1 MAERLIRRP
10 VYAVALTALLTL
22 GACSRSTPPA
32 AGAAAATP
40 SAQLANAAPAT
51 APLAVELVSY
61 RRGQGDT
68 YDHRAHATSLEGD
81 RHLAHERRMAPER
94 ELRAHRRWARHWS
107 LRHHHLVFDR
117 TLHGRASTHHAAAQ
131 AAPAVARPAA
141 LTRPHHQRIALTPTA
156 QPVLLPQVKPLE
168 PVTLA
173 LPLLSTQTS
182 PAATPAQAEAA
193 PAVDLATQ
201 LGQLTVAVAEVMKN
215 ARLDVPSALSTGGE
229 GKVVLTLPPELQGA
243 LESKAGQVGLGPSA
257 RKAFV
262 TARLAGQG
270 YAITPNQEQ
279 TARLQAGEP
288 TVFSWQV
295 KPSATPGGVLTA
307 DMTGSLQGGGDD
319 KTFAL
324 GAVTAQIPVG
334 GQAAPAP
341 APIQAP
347 VSKPLQVKLPDL
359 SGLKLGQFRLPTL
372 AGWKLRNLGVP
383 GHPTLS
389 VPGLGPVASYKV
401 VAIGLLALALI
412 LLLSILRS
420 ANARRER
427 AERRRRFHSFEAS
440 HFGEEH
446 P

>member
-10 VYAVALTALLTL
+10 VYAAVLAAMLAL
-22 GACSRSTPPA
+22 GACGRS
-32 AGAAAATP
+32 P
-40 SAQLANAAPAT
+40 SPQAELAQAAPAT
-51 APLAVELVSY
+51 TPLAVELVSY
-61 RRGQGDT
+61 AHSGDG
-68 YDHRAHATSLEGD
+68 YDHRARVSSLEAG
-81 RHLAHERRMAPER
+81 RHLAHERRMAR

-117 TLHGRASTHHAAAQ
+117 TLHGRVHHAAPQGAQ
-131 AAPAVARPAA
+131 DAVKPAA
-141 LTRPHHQRIALTPTA
+141 HPLALVRPRHQPIVVTQQA
-156 QPVLLPQVKPLE
+156 QPVLLPQAPVKPLDQ
-168 PVTLA
+168 VTLA
-173 LPLLSTQTS
+173 LPLLSTQTA
-182 PAATPAQAEAA
+182 PAATPAQAAAA
-193 PAVDLATQ
+193 PAVDLGTQ
-201 LGQLTVAVAEVMKN
+201 LGQLTVAAAEVMKS
-215 ARLDVPSALSTGGE
+215 AKLDVPAAVSIGGQ

-243 LESKAGQVGLGPSA
+243 LEAKAAQVGLGSSA

-262 TARLAGQG
+262 TAKLAGQG
-270 YAITPNQEQ
+270 YGVTPNQEQ
-279 TARLQAGEP
+279 TARLVSGEP
-288 TVFSWQV
+288 TVFSWDV

-334 GQAAPAP
+334 GQPAPAP

-347 VSKPLQVKLPDL
+347 VSKPLQVRLPDISGFKLGHIALPNL
-359 SGLKLGQFRLPTL
+359 SGWPLRSLGI
-372 AGWKLRNLGVP
+372 P
-383 GHPTLS
+383 GHPTVG

-401 VAIGLLALALI
+401 VAIAVLVLALI

-427 AERRRRFHSFEAS
+427 AERRRRFHSFEGS
-440 HFGEEH
+440 HFGDEH

>member
-10 VYAVALTALLTL
+10 VYAVALAAVLAL
-22 GACSRSTPPA
+22 GACSRSAPPQA
-32 AGAAAATP
+32 E
-40 SAQLANAAPAT
+40 LAHAAPAT
-51 APLAVELVSY
+51 TPLAVELVSY
-61 RRGQGDT
+61 AHGGDG
-68 YDHRAHATSLEGD
+68 YDHRAHASSLEAD
-81 RHLAHERRMAPER
+81 RHLARERRLAREH

-117 TLHGRASTHHAAAQ
+117 TLHGRPSSHHAIPQ

-141 LTRPHHQRIALTPTA
+141 HPAALIRPHHQQIALTPTA
-156 QPVLLPQVKPLE
+156 QPVLLPQAPVKPLDQ
-168 PVTLA
+168 VTLA
-173 LPLLSTQTS
+173 LPLLATQTA

-193 PAVDLATQ
+193 PAVDLGTQ
-201 LGQLTVAVAEVMKN
+201 LGQLTVAAAEVMKS
-215 ARLDVPSALSTGGE
+215 AKLDVPAALSTGGE

-243 LESKAGQVGLGPSA
+243 LQAKAGQVGLGGSA

-262 TARLAGQG
+262 TAKLAGQG
-270 YAITPNQEQ
+270 YSITPNQEQ
-279 TARLQAGEP
+279 TARLVVGEP
-288 TVFSWQV
+288 TVFSWDV

-324 GAVTAQIPVG
+324 GAVPAQIPVG

-347 VSKPLQVKLPDL
+347 VTKPVEVKLPDF
-359 SGLKLGQFRLPTL
+359 SGLKLGHIRLPSL
-372 AGWKLRNLGVP
+372 AGWRLRNLGIP
-383 GHPTLS
+383 GHPTVG

-427 AERRRRFHSFEAS
+427 AERRRRFHSFEGS
-440 HFGEEH
+440 HFGDEH